1 MIGHVRELW
10 RYPVKSMRGERL
22 GSTDVVCSYG
32 IAGDRGWAVRDE
44 TVGEIRGAKKIGALV
59 QLAARYL
66 APPAGSATPPV
77 EIDLGD
83 GATVRSDDPDV
94 AGVLSARLG
103 RPVTLWPRRPAEDRD
118 HYRRVELP
126 DEAEFR
132 RQLGLLPDEPVP
144 DWSTMAPPDL
154 MAELIEYVGPRGT
167 YFDSFQL
174 HVLTTTS
181 LASLAE
187 ATPGASMDVRRFRPN
202 VLVDTGSEPGG
213 FPEIDWCGRH
223 LRIGSVVAEVIQ
235 PMSRCVMV
243 TLPQGDLPAERSIM
257 RTLVRETRMDLGIG
271 LDVVEPGRIAEGD
284 PVELL

>member
-1 MIGHVRELW
+1 VGSVSQLW

-22 GSTDVVCSYG
+22 DSTDVVATYG
-32 IAGDRGWAVRDE
+32 IPGDRGWAVRDE

-59 QLAARYL
+59 QLAARYIEEPSG
-66 APPAGSATPPV
+66 ASTPPV

-83 GATVRSDDPDV
+83 GTTVTSDDPAV
-94 AGVLSARLG
+94 AEVLSARLG

-126 DEAEFR
+126 DEDEFR
-132 RQLGLLPDEPVP
+132 RQLGLLPGEPTP
-144 DWSTMAPPDL
+144 DWSTMAPPEM

-181 LASLAE
+181 IATLAAG
-187 ATPGASMDVRRFRPN
+187 TPGASMDIRRFRPN
-202 VLVDTGSEPGG
+202 VVVDTGSEPRG

-223 LRIGSVVAEVIQ
+223 LRIGTVVAEVIQ
-235 PMSRCVMV
+235 PVSRCVMV
-243 TLPQGDLPAERSIM
+243 TLPQDDLPVERRIL
-257 RTLVRETRMDLGIG
+257 RTLVRETKMDFGIG
-271 LDVVEPGRIAEGD
+271 LTVVEPGHIAEGD

>member
-1 MIGHVRELW
+1 MVGSVQQIW

-22 GSTDVVCSYG
+22 GSTDVVTTYG
-32 IAGDRGWAVRDE
+32 IPGDRGWAVRDE
-44 TVGEIRGAKKIGALV
+44 TAGEIRGAKKIAALV

-66 APPAGSATPPV
+66 EAPSGAATPSI

-83 GATVRSDDPDV
+83 GTTVTSDDPDV
-94 AGVLSARLG
+94 ADVLSARLN
-103 RPVTLWPRRPAEDRD
+103 RPVTLWPRRPADDLE
-118 HYRRVELP
+118 HYRRADLP
-126 DEAEFR
+126 DEEEAR
-132 RQLGLLPDEPVP
+132 RQLGLLPDEPSP
-144 DWSTMAPPDL
+144 DWTKLAPPG
-154 MAELIEYVGPRGT
+154 MMEELFEYVAPRGT

-181 LASLAE
+181 IATLAE

-223 LRIGSVVAEVIQ
+223 LRIGSVVAKVIQ
-235 PMSRCVMV
+235 PVSRCVMV
-243 TLPQGDLPAERSIM
+243 TLPQDDLPTERRIL
-257 RTLVRETRMDLGIG
+257 RTLVRETKMDFGIG
-271 LDVVEPGRIAEGD
+271 LDVVEPGHIAEGD